1 MDGYLD
7 SLKSQGVIGT
17 EGCFTLSPLEAR
29 RKLGEYQFQD
39 PHWYIVLLVSAAI
52 EGGAGRVEMRDKLG
66 QLSLSFDGHAYTRTE
81 LESLYVGA
89 PQAGNPGWRLGLGL
103 AGISGEV
110 TLRSVSS
117 GGKSVEWRLGPGSQ
131 HIVEN
136 PGGVEAGTIITVAK
150 PKSPWG
156 FLRSLRGYAGHGP
169 EAKLVDTLFEHS
181 LVPITINGQLVN
193 REVQLGEPLVACL
206 GGDPS
211 VNHFGRLELRSE
223 KPPFPYALGLGEGPL
238 MVVVQGAAYRIE
250 LDNGLYGVVWNDGLR
265 TDLSSKN
272 VVYDAAMTSMVSA
285 LEEIRGEAL
294 LKASRRFDDFI
305 EPELLQFAQHLS
317 RSAQLR
323 GLPRDLPPEA
333 LMRVLESLKSTHH
346 ARGVRAHLMLC
357 AADWYAARGDK
368 VRASSYYNDS
378 YYFLKET
385 MRIEGVDLRTVS
397 WTIRALQGLGADQTA
412 VADWTLLGACTGLSM
427 RLTTA
432 AAQWY
437 KRLEE
442 QAEDCPRDSVLL
454 KASARL
460 GLAACAGDPLPGL
473 RQAEALGLEVSEL
486 RLVAE
491 KQPDSY
497 VEALVLYQRR
507 LAGRYREDILHI
519 LTTRGLL
526 G

>member
-1 MDGYLD
+1 M
-7 SLKSQGVIGT
+7 IGA
-17 EGCFTLSPLEAR
+17 EGGFTLSPVEAR
-29 RKLGEYQFQD
+29 RKLGESSFDD

-52 EGGAGRVEMRDKLG
+52 EGGATHVTMLDKLG
-66 QLSLSFDGHAYTRTE
+66 ELSLHFDGHAYSRAE
-81 LESLYVGA
+81 LECLYTNAPHVG
-89 PQAGNPGWRLGLGL
+89 GPGWRLGLGL
-103 AGISGEV
+103 AGVVADCIV
-110 TLRSVSS
+110 RSVSDR
-117 GGKSVEWRLGPGSQ
+117 GQGLEWRLRPGSQ
-131 HIVEN
+131 EFAELSN
-136 PGGVEAGTIITVAK
+136 EGPAGTTITVTK
-150 PKSPWG
+150 LKTRRG
-156 FLRSLRGYAGHGP
+156 FLSFLRGYAGLGP
-169 EAKLVDTLFEHS
+169 EAKLVDTIFEHS
-181 LVPITINGQLVN
+181 QVPITINGQLVN

-250 LDNGLYGVVWNDGLR
+250 LDNGVYGVVWNDGLR

-272 VVYDAAMTSMVSA
+272 VVYDASMTSMISA

-294 LKASRRFDDFI
+294 LTASRKFGDFI
-305 EPELLQFAQHLS
+305 EPEVLQFAQHLS
-317 RSAQLR
+317 RSAQMR

-333 LMRVLESLKSTHH
+333 LIRVLEALKSEHR

-397 WTIRALQGLGADQTA
+397 WTIRALQGIGADQTA

-427 RLTTA
+427 RLATA

-437 KRLEE
+437 KRLEQ
-442 QAEDCPRDSVLL
+442 QAEGCPRDSSLL

-473 RQAEALGLEVSEL
+473 REAEGMGLDVSEL

-497 VEALVLYQRR
+497 TEALVLYQRR